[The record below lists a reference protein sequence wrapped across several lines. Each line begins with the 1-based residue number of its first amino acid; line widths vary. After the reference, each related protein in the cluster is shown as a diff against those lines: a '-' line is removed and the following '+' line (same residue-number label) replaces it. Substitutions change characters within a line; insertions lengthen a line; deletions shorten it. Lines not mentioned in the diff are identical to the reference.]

1 MPFSPSGFKLY
12 LSTQHTR
19 ISTAWACV
27 KEPESRMGLYLQ
39 AQKEVLERA
48 LDTAKKAGAI
58 RKKEALK
65 LLAQSIGSGQAAE
78 SIAAEVRTA
87 IHRGFSS
94 LDYVDSQD
102 IPIDQI
108 EDKIAALAAIAENP
122 AVIGNIRT
130 LASRCRERGLKTVG
144 FRTLYEVARRYGER
158 TEGL

>member
-1 MPFSPSGFKLY
+1 MRFSPTGFREY
-12 LSTQHTR
+12 LTTQHTR
-19 ISTAWACV
+19 IATAWACM

-48 LDTAKKAGAI
+48 LATAKDAGAI

-94 LDYVDSQD
+94 LDCADGQD
-102 IPIDQI
+102 IPIGEVDA
-108 EDKIAALAAIAENP
+108 KIAVLEGIVEKPFVMEN
-122 AVIGNIRT
+122 VRT
-130 LASRCRERGLKTVG
+130 LAARCKEKGLKVVS
-144 FRTLYEVARRYGER
+144 FRTLYETARMANA
-158 TEGL
+158 LL